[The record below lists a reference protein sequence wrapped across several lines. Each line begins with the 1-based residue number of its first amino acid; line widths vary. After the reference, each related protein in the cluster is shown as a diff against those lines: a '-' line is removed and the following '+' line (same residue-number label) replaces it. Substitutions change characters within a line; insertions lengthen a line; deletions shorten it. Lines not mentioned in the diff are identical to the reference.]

1 MIQSTMKCCANRSVR
16 SRWPRRALVVCL
28 WACTAVA
35 TLIAPVAALAQEEDI
50 KRDARLE
57 GYPVNVSV
65 PSDNTALTWLLLIL
79 LGAVALSVMFKNAR
93 RTHLD

>member
-1 MIQSTMKCCANRSVR
+1 MIDPTMKCCLDRSVR
-16 SRWPRRALVVCL
+16 SKWPRRALVACL
-28 WACTAVA
+28 WACTVAA
-35 TLIAPVAALAQEEDI
+35 TLIAPVAALAQEEEI

-65 PSDNTALTWLLLIL
+65 PNDSTALTWLLLIF
-79 LGAVALSVMFKNAR
+79 LGIVALSAMFKNAR

>member
-1 MIQSTMKCCANRSVR
+1 MIDSTMNCGANRFVR
-16 SRWPRRALVVCL
+16 SEWPRRALVAWL
-28 WACTAVA
+28 WACTVAA
-35 TLIAPVAALAQEEDI
+35 TLLAPLAALAQEEEI

-65 PSDNTALTWLLLIL
+65 PNDSTALTWLLLIFL
-79 LGAVALSVMFKNAR
+79 AVVALSVMFKNAR